1 MSTTPG
7 KLFGPALAGKP
18 LQRELLLAA
27 LALVVGLLLMPVLV
41 WLVGRMTLGDYTHGG
56 VFAFIGDYL
65 RGLARGDLAFW
76 IMLLGPY
83 GFLLLGRV
91 ALRLAR

>member
-1 MSTTPG
+1 M
-7 KLFGPALAGKP
+7 A
-18 LQRELLLAA
+18 
-27 LALVVGLLLMPVLV
+27 
-41 WLVGRMTLGDYTHGG
+41 
-56 VFAFIGDYL
+56 DYL

-83 GFLLLGRV
+83 GFLVLGRV

>member
-1 MSTTPG
+1 MSTTIAKILG
-7 KLFGPALAGKP
+7 QTAGASPAR
-18 LQRELLLAA
+18 REAS
-27 LALVVGLLLMPVLV
+27 LALGALLVGLLLMPVLV
-41 WLVGRMTLGDYTHGG
+41 WFVGRMTLGDYTHGG
-56 VFAFIGDYL
+56 LGALWADYF

-83 GFLLLGRV
+83 GFLLLGRL

>member
-1 MSTTPG
+1 MDKILGQAQGGRAPR
-7 KLFGPALAGKP
+7 
-18 LQRELLLAA
+18 RELLLAG
-27 LALVVGLLLMPVLV
+27 LALLAGLLLMPVLV

-56 VFAFIGDYL
+56 LFAFFADYL
-65 RGLARGDLAFW
+65 RGLGRGDLAFW
-76 IMLLGPY
+76 VMLLGPY

>member
-7 KLFGPALAGKP
+7 KLPEPAKAGKP

-41 WLVGRMTLGDYTHGG
+41 WLVGRATLGDYTHGG
-56 VFAFIGDYL
+56 VFAFMADYL

-83 GFLLLGRV
+83 GFLVLGRV